1 MLLCFISLCTVLL
14 KHCSEFL
21 EASDLIWFIHFE
33 WLFIVWLLA
42 GEDLFYSLV
51 FFFLTCKLGE
61 KICLTIHL
69 SACSAVPFNDFW
81 ALGSFPA
88 LFAREQNSQKCS
100 VQTTITTTKQT
111 TEERLMEW
119 DSVNLEKRVAPG
131 GQVNTF
137 WYIHGVHQEDGDSD
151 A

>member
-33 WLFIVWLLA
+33 WLFIVLIVSWRRPI
-42 GEDLFYSLV
+42 LFPL
-51 FFFLTCKLGE
+51 FFLTCKLGE

-69 SACSAVPFNDFW
+69 SACSAVPFNNFW

-137 WYIHGVHQEDGDSD
+137 WYIHGVHQEHGDSD